1 VHTNKIDIQ
10 LINLMRLISRTAKLT
25 QLQWL
30 PVLANIAP
38 PKLRREATTVRE
50 LVIAFP

>member
-1 VHTNKIDIQ
+1 
-10 LINLMRLISRTAKLT
+10 MWLISGTVKST

-38 PKLRREATTVRE
+38 PKLQREATTVRE
-50 LVIAFP
+50 VVN